1 MELDLTGISEGE
13 NLDLEVQEK
22 AFWNKKTLQVYDLYL
37 EGESI
42 DKIKEKTGLKK
53 KEIKEIITNPI
64 FQVEYKKEI
73 TLLKD
78 KIETKKLKI
87 LDSLVS
93 KLFESLKDEL
103 KKAPVS
109 ERLKILRDLL
119 KEEKTLQTIKLS
131 SKRKKKEAGDEEI
144 EKFLSVPVS

>member
-78 KIETKKLKI
+78 KIETKKLDFSFQKGYNR
-87 LDSLVS
+87 D
-93 KLFESLKDEL
+93 ESRN
-103 KKAPVS
+103 V
-109 ERLKILRDLL
+109 
-119 KEEKTLQTIKLS
+119 
-131 SKRKKKEAGDEEI
+131 RKKTH
-144 EKFLSVPVS
+144 

>member
-42 DKIKEKTGLKK
+42 DKIREKTGLKK